1 MNPIR
6 RWSAVVVIGLA
17 LFVSSAC
24 GSDGVTIPTSDGD
37 VTIDQDEGQVSL
49 DDGEGNSFSTS
60 AELPDGFPEDD
71 VPIVEGTI
79 VQGVAVDQDGSAG
92 FSVTLEVDGSVAE
105 VYDEAKGLLEDA
117 GFTSSLDSSGQG
129 FATAG
134 YDDGTWT
141 VLVNVGEIGDT
152 SSVSYTVAKSG
163 QF

>member
-1 MNPIR
+1 MSPIR
-6 RWSAVVVIGLA
+6 RWSAAVVAGLA
-17 LFVSSAC
+17 LLVPTAC
-24 GSDGVTIPTSDGD
+24 GSDGVTIPTSEGD
-37 VTIDQDEGQVSL
+37 VTIDRDGGEVSL
-49 DDGEGNSFSTS
+49 DDGEGTSFSSS

-71 VPIVEGTI
+71 VPLVDGTI
-79 VQGVAVDQDGSAG
+79 VQGLAVDQGGEAG
-92 FSVTLEVDGSVAE
+92 YSVTLEVDGSVKE
-105 VYDEAKGLLEDA
+105 VYEEVKGLLEDA

-152 SSVSYTVAKSG
+152 SSVTYTVATSG